1 MILLDASLLVAAWNQ
16 DEAHHEEARACF
28 RRWSTGEEQVVIIDY
43 IVAETLTVL
52 VRRAGP
58 GVVRTAGKAL
68 SARGAS
74 IVPGWPYFESALA
87 RFLAQPRRG
96 LSLADCVLVEA
107 AAEQGASIA
116 TYDQGIRRTAG
127 VEAVP

>member
-1 MILLDASLLVAAWNQ
+1 MILLDASVLVAAWNQ

-28 RRWSTGEEQVVIIDY
+28 RRWSASGEQVVIIDY

-52 VRRAGP
+52 MRRAGP
-58 GVVRTAGKAL
+58 ASVRQAGKAL
-68 SARGAS
+68 RSPGAS
-74 IVPGWPYFESALA
+74 IVPGWSFFEAAFA
-87 RFLAQPRRG
+87 RFLTQPRRG

-107 AAEQGASIA
+107 ATEYGASIA
-116 TYDQGIRRTAG
+116 TYDRGIRRTAG

>member
-28 RRWSTGEEQVVIIDY
+28 SRWSRDEEQVVIIDY

-52 VRRAGP
+52 MRRAGP
-58 GVVRTAGKAL
+58 ASVRQAGKAL
-68 SARGAS
+68 RSRGAS
-74 IVPGWPYFESALA
+74 IVPGWPFFEAALT

-107 AAEQGASIA
+107 AAEHGASVA